1 MGRVRVLAAGAGD
14 EPLLLVH
21 GWPACARVFWPLLA
35 SGPRGARFRIQ
46 ALDLPGFGRSAGG
59 GSGGAVT
66 FARQVD
72 AVLALAAEDAAR
84 PYVVVGASFGGRV
97 VLEAVARR
105 PELFGRVILLAPYLH
120 RGLIRPGLMARVFA
134 RFPRQARLLYRWPL
148 SLLTGLWAVFCGVP
162 VGGPSRAWARQVFPL
177 LADVARIRPGT
188 LDVVGSI
195 PDGRDQLRGL
205 RVPVEIWFGARDRLL
220 DTGQLAALA
229 GVPGVSLRCVEGAG
243 HALHDSHAHELAAA
257 LLARSDMRRG
267 AAA

>member
-1 MGRVRVLAAGAGD
+1 VGRLRVLAAGGGD

-21 GWPACARVFWPLLA
+21 GWPACARVFWPLLVSA
-35 SGPRGARFRIQ
+35 PLGARFRIQ
-46 ALDLPGFGRSAGG
+46 APDLPGFGRSAGG
-59 GSGGAVT
+59 ASGDTVT

-72 AVLALAAEDAAR
+72 AVLALAAQDAAG
-84 PYVVVGASFGGRV
+84 PIAVVGASFGARV

-105 PELFGRVILLAPYLH
+105 PELFGRVILLGPYLH
-120 RGLIRPGLMARVFA
+120 RGLLRPGLAARVLA
-134 RFPRQARLLYRWPL
+134 RFPRQVRLLYRWPL
-148 SLLTGLWAVFCGVP
+148 SLLTGLWAVACGVAAA
-162 VGGPSRAWARQVFPL
+162 GPSRAWARQVFPL

-195 PDGRDQLRGL
+195 PDGRAHLRGL

-229 GVPGVSLRCVEGAG
+229 SVPGVSLRCVEGGG
-243 HALHDSHAHELAAA
+243 HALHDSHAPELAAA
-257 LLARSDMRRG
+257 LLAGAGVPRG